1 MPHKAELFKKLC
13 KINYQKQKNKGIKSY
28 LTLKITPPPIFK
40 ILIINELLNC

>member
-28 LTLKITPPPIFK
+28 LTLKTTPPIFK
-40 ILIINELLNC
+40 ILIINELSNC